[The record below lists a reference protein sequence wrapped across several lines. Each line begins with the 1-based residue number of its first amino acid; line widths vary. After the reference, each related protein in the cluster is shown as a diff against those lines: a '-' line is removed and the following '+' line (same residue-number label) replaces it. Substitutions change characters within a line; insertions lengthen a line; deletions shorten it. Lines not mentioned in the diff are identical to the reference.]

1 MSYACH
7 SKALPRLKI
16 RPDFGSTRGVFREGG
31 YGVNFQGKAYKWN
44 KIEETKKT
52 CREKLQKS
60 AKNVEKLQ
68 KYKCM

>member
-31 YGVNFQGKAYKWN
+31 YGVNFQGKAYNWK
-44 KIEETKKT
+44 KIEERKKRENMLRKVVEK
-52 CREKLQKS
+52 REKCGKTT
-60 AKNVEKLQ
+60 KV
-68 KYKCM
+68 